1 LEKANG
7 QTIRTTIIVLKKI
20 DIYIIKKFLGTFFF
34 ALLMVICVIIVFDI
48 SEKLEDF
55 LKNNAPMKAI
65 IFDYYLNLVP
75 YLANMLSPLFI
86 FIAVIFFTSKMASNS
101 EIVAILSGGVTFN
114 RLLRPFLICAFF
126 LSGLSYYLNNFLIP
140 AANKERLVFEEI
152 YYRNKLRNFAKDIHL
167 KIDDGTFIYMSNFVV
182 DLNLGNNFSIEKF
195 NPEGDLTYKLLSG
208 NAKWDTVVNQW
219 AVTNYVERHINGL
232 EETVNSGRKKYIDIN
247 LKPEEF
253 KRRTNYVIAMDYF
266 ELNDF
271 IEEQKFKGS
280 HQVVLYEIE
289 KHQRIAY
296 PFATFILTLIGV
308 SISSRKVRGGIGLHI
323 GLGLLVSFS
332 YILFM
337 RISSTF
343 AINSGMP
350 VILAVWIPNISYS
363 ILALYLLKKAP
374 K

>member
-1 LEKANG
+1 M
-7 QTIRTTIIVLKKI
+7 LKKL

-34 ALLMVICVIIVFDI
+34 TLLMVICVIIVFDI

-101 EIVAILSGGVTFN
+101 EIVAILSGGVKFN
-114 RLLRPFLICAFF
+114 RFLRPFLICAFL

-140 AANKERLVFEEI
+140 SANKDRLDFEEV
-152 YYRNKLRNFAKDIHL
+152 YYRNKLRNFSKDIHI
-167 KIDDGTFIYMSNFVV
+167 KIDDATFIYMSNFVV
-182 DLNLGNNFSIEKF
+182 DLNLGNNFSLEKF
-195 NPEGDLTYKLLSG
+195 NTNGDLSYKLLSD
-208 NAKWDTVVNQW
+208 NAKWDTTTNQW
-219 AVTNYVERHINGL
+219 MVTNFVERKINGL
-232 EETVNSGRKKYIDIN
+232 EETVNSGAKKYLDIN

-253 KRRTNYVIAMDYF
+253 KRRTNYIIAMDYF

-280 HQVVLYEIE
+280 QQVVLYEVE

-337 RISSTF
+337 RVSSTF

-350 VILAVWIPNISYS
+350 VILAVWIPNIIYS
-363 ILALYLLKKAP
+363 LLAFYLMKKAP

>member
-1 LEKANG
+1 M
-7 QTIRTTIIVLKKI
+7 LKKL

-34 ALLMVICVIIVFDI
+34 TLLMVICVIIVFDI

-65 IFDYYLNLVP
+65 IFDYYINLVP

-101 EIVAILSGGVTFN
+101 EIVAILSGGVKFN
-114 RLLRPFLICAFF
+114 RFLRPFLICAFL

-140 AANKERLVFEEI
+140 SANKDRLDFEEV
-152 YYRNKLRNFAKDIHL
+152 YYRNKLRNFSKDIHI

-182 DLNLGNNFSIEKF
+182 DLNLGNNFSLEKF
-195 NPEGDLTYKLLSG
+195 NTNGELSYKLLSD
-208 NAKWDTVVNQW
+208 NAKWDTTTNQW
-219 AVTNYVERHINGL
+219 MVTNFVEREINGL
-232 EETVNSGRKKYIDIN
+232 EETVNSGAKKYLDIN

-253 KRRTNYVIAMDYF
+253 KRRTNYIIAMDYF

-280 HQVVLYEIE
+280 QQVVLYEVE

-337 RISSTF
+337 RVSSTF

-350 VILAVWIPNISYS
+350 VILAVWIPNIIYS
-363 ILALYLLKKAP
+363 LLAFYLMKKAP

>member
-1 LEKANG
+1 M
-7 QTIRTTIIVLKKI
+7 LKKL

-34 ALLMVICVIIVFDI
+34 TLLMVICVIIVFDI

-101 EIVAILSGGVTFN
+101 EIVAILSGGVKFN
-114 RLLRPFLICAFF
+114 RFLRPFLICAFL

-140 AANKERLVFEEI
+140 SANKDRLDFEEV
-152 YYRNKLRNFAKDIHL
+152 YYRNKLRNFSKDIHI

-182 DLNLGNNFSIEKF
+182 DLNLGNNFSLEKF
-195 NPEGDLTYKLLSG
+195 NTNGELSYKLLSD
-208 NAKWDTVVNQW
+208 NAKWDTTTNQW
-219 AVTNYVERHINGL
+219 MVTNFVEREINGL
-232 EETVNSGRKKYIDIN
+232 EETVNSGAKKYLDIN

-253 KRRTNYVIAMDYF
+253 KRRTNYIIAMDYF

-280 HQVVLYEIE
+280 QQVVLYEVE

-337 RISSTF
+337 RVSSTF

-350 VILAVWIPNISYS
+350 VILAVWIPNIIYS
-363 ILALYLLKKAP
+363 LLAFYLMKKAP

>member
-1 LEKANG
+1 M
-7 QTIRTTIIVLKKI
+7 LKKL

-34 ALLMVICVIIVFDI
+34 ALLMVVCVIIVFDI

-55 LKNNAPMKAI
+55 LKNSAPMRAI

-75 YLANMLSPLFI
+75 YFANMLSPLFI
-86 FIAVIFFTSKMASNS
+86 FISVIFFTSKMASNS
-101 EIVAILSGGVTFN
+101 EIVAILSGGVKFN

-152 YYRNKLRNFAKDIHL
+152 YYRNKLRNFSKDIHL
-167 KIDDGTFIYMSNFVV
+167 KIDDGTYIYMSNFVV
-182 DLNLGNNFSIEKF
+182 DLNLGNNFSMEKF
-195 NPEGDLTYKLLSG
+195 DTDGKLEYKLLSD
-208 NAKWDTVVNQW
+208 NAKWDSTVNQW
-219 AVTNYVERHINGL
+219 MVTNFVEREINGL
-232 EETVNSGRKKYIDIN
+232 DETVNTGPKKHIDIN

-253 KRRTNYVIAMDYF
+253 KRRTNYVIAMNFF

-271 IEEQKFKGS
+271 IEEQRFKGS

-289 KHQRIAY
+289 KHQRMAY

-323 GLGLLVSFS
+323 GLGLLISFS

-337 RISSTF
+337 RVSSTF

-350 VILAVWIPNISYS
+350 VILAVWIPNILYS
-363 ILALYLLKKAP
+363 FLAFYLIKKAP

>member
-1 LEKANG
+1 
-7 QTIRTTIIVLKKI
+7 
-20 DIYIIKKFLGTFFF
+20 
-34 ALLMVICVIIVFDI
+34 MVICVIIVFDI

-55 LKNNAPMKAI
+55 LKNNAPMRAI
-65 IFDYYLNLVP
+65 IVDYYLNLVP
-75 YLANMLSPLFI
+75 YYANMLSPLFI

-101 EIVAILSGGVTFN
+101 EIVAILSGGVKFN

-152 YYRNKLRNFAKDIHL
+152 YYRNKLRNFSKDIHM

-182 DLNLGNNFSIEKF
+182 DLNLGNNFSLEKF
-195 NPEGDLTYKLLSG
+195 DSKGELSYKLLSD
-208 NAKWDTVVNQW
+208 NAKWDSTMNQW
-219 AVTNYVERHINGL
+219 MVTNFVEREINNL
-232 EETVNSGRKKYIDIN
+232 TETVNTGPKKYLDIN
-247 LKPEEF
+247 LRPEEF

-271 IEEQKFKGS
+271 IEEQTFKGS

-289 KHQRIAY
+289 KQQRLAY

-337 RISSTF
+337 RVSSTF

-350 VILAVWIPNISYS
+350 VILAVWIPNVLYS
-363 ILALYLLKKAP
+363 LLAFYLIKKAP

>member
-1 LEKANG
+1 M
-7 QTIRTTIIVLKKI
+7 LKKL

-55 LKNNAPMKAI
+55 VKNNAPIKAI
-65 IFDYYLNLVP
+65 VFDYYLNLVP

-101 EIVAILSGGVTFN
+101 EIVAILSGGVKFN

-140 AANKERLVFEEI
+140 AANKERLAFEEV
-152 YYRNKLRNFAKDIHL
+152 YYRNKLRNFAKDIHM

-182 DLNLGNNFSIEKF
+182 DLNLGNNFSLEKF
-195 NPEGDLTYKLLSG
+195 NTKGELKYKLLSD
-208 NAKWDTVVNQW
+208 NAKWDTITNQW
-219 AVTNYVERHINGL
+219 VVANFVEREINGL
-232 EETVNSGRKKYIDIN
+232 EETVNKGANKHLNIN

-253 KRRTNYVIAMDYF
+253 KRRNNYVIAMDYF

-271 IEEQKFKGS
+271 IAEQKFKGS
-280 HQVVLYEIE
+280 HQVALYEIE

-337 RISSTF
+337 RVSSTF
-343 AINSGMP
+343 ATNSGVP
-350 VILAVWIPNISYS
+350 VIIAVWIPNVFYS
-363 ILALYLLKKAP
+363 LLALYLIKKAP

>member
-1 LEKANG
+1 M
-7 QTIRTTIIVLKKI
+7 LKKL

-34 ALLMVICVIIVFDI
+34 TLLMVICVIIVFDI

-101 EIVAILSGGVTFN
+101 EIVAILSGGVRFN
-114 RLLRPFLICAFF
+114 RFLRPFLICAFL

-140 AANKERLVFEEI
+140 SANKDRLDFEEV
-152 YYRNKLRNFAKDIHL
+152 YYRNKLRNFSKDIHI

-182 DLNLGNNFSIEKF
+182 DLNLGNNFSLEKF
-195 NPEGDLTYKLLSG
+195 NSNGELSYKLLSD
-208 NAKWDTVVNQW
+208 NAKWDTTTNQW
-219 AVTNYVERHINGL
+219 MVTNFVEREINGL
-232 EETVNSGRKKYIDIN
+232 EETVNSGAKKYLDIN

-253 KRRTNYVIAMDYF
+253 KRRTNYIIAMDYF

-280 HQVVLYEIE
+280 QQVVLYEVE

-337 RISSTF
+337 RVSSTF

-350 VILAVWIPNISYS
+350 VILAVWIPNIIYS
-363 ILALYLLKKAP
+363 LLAFYLMKKAP

>member
-1 LEKANG
+1 M
-7 QTIRTTIIVLKKI
+7 LKKL

-34 ALLMVICVIIVFDI
+34 TLLMVICVIIVFDI

-55 LKNNAPMKAI
+55 LRNNAPMKAI

-101 EIVAILSGGVTFN
+101 EIVAILSGGVKFN
-114 RLLRPFLICAFF
+114 RFLRPFLICAFL

-140 AANKERLVFEEI
+140 AANKDRLAFEEV
-152 YYRNKLRNFAKDIHL
+152 YYRNKLRNFSKDIHM

-182 DLNLGNNFSIEKF
+182 DLNLGNNFSLEKF
-195 NPEGDLTYKLLSG
+195 NSNGELSYKLLSD
-208 NAKWDTVVNQW
+208 NAKWDTTTNQW
-219 AVTNYVERHINGL
+219 MVTNFVEREINGL
-232 EETVNSGRKKYIDIN
+232 EEIVNSGAKKYLDIN

-253 KRRTNYVIAMDYF
+253 KRRNNSVIAMDYF

-280 HQVVLYEIE
+280 QQVVFYEVE

-350 VILAVWIPNISYS
+350 VILAVWIPNILYS
-363 ILALYLLKKAP
+363 LLAFYLIKKAP

>member
-1 LEKANG
+1 M
-7 QTIRTTIIVLKKI
+7 LKKL

-34 ALLMVICVIIVFDI
+34 TLLMVICVIIVFDI

-55 LKNNAPMKAI
+55 LRNNAPMKAI

-101 EIVAILSGGVTFN
+101 EIVAILSGGVKFN
-114 RLLRPFLICAFF
+114 RFLRPFLICAFL

-140 AANKERLVFEEI
+140 AANKDRLAFEEV
-152 YYRNKLRNFAKDIHL
+152 YYRNKLRNFSKDIHM

-182 DLNLGNNFSIEKF
+182 DLNLGNNFSLEKF
-195 NPEGDLTYKLLSG
+195 NNNGELSYKLLSD
-208 NAKWDTVVNQW
+208 NAKWDTTTNQW
-219 AVTNYVERHINGL
+219 MVTNFVEREINGL
-232 EETVNSGRKKYIDIN
+232 EEIVNSGAKKYLDIN

-253 KRRTNYVIAMDYF
+253 KRRNNSVIAMDYF

-280 HQVVLYEIE
+280 QQVVFYEVE

-350 VILAVWIPNISYS
+350 VILAVWIPNILYS
-363 ILALYLLKKAP
+363 LLAFYLIKKAP

>member
-1 LEKANG
+1 M
-7 QTIRTTIIVLKKI
+7 LKKL

-34 ALLMVICVIIVFDI
+34 TLLMVICVIIVFDI

-101 EIVAILSGGVTFN
+101 EIVAILSGGVKFN
-114 RLLRPFLICAFF
+114 RFLRPFLICAFL

-140 AANKERLVFEEI
+140 SANKDRLDFEEV
-152 YYRNKLRNFAKDIHL
+152 YYRNKLRNFSKDIHI

-182 DLNLGNNFSIEKF
+182 DLNLGNNFSLEKF
-195 NPEGDLTYKLLSG
+195 NPNGDLSYKLLSD
-208 NAKWDTVVNQW
+208 NAKWDTTTNQW
-219 AVTNYVERHINGL
+219 MVTNFVERKINGL
-232 EETVNSGRKKYIDIN
+232 EETVNSGAKKYLDIN

-253 KRRTNYVIAMDYF
+253 KRRTNYIIAMDYF

-280 HQVVLYEIE
+280 QQVVIYEVE

-337 RISSTF
+337 RVSSTF

-350 VILAVWIPNISYS
+350 VILAVWIPNIIYS
-363 ILALYLLKKAP
+363 LLAFYLMKKAP

>member
-1 LEKANG
+1 M
-7 QTIRTTIIVLKKI
+7 LKKI

-34 ALLMVICVIIVFDI
+34 TLLMVICVIIVFDI

-55 LKNNAPMKAI
+55 LRNNAPMKAI

-101 EIVAILSGGVTFN
+101 EIVAILSGGVKFN
-114 RLLRPFLICAFF
+114 RFLRPFLICAFL

-140 AANKERLVFEEI
+140 AANKDRLAFEEV
-152 YYRNKLRNFAKDIHL
+152 YYRNKLRNFSKDIHM

-182 DLNLGNNFSIEKF
+182 DLNLGNNFSLEKF
-195 NPEGDLTYKLLSG
+195 NSNGELSYKLLSD
-208 NAKWDTVVNQW
+208 NAKWDTTTNQW
-219 AVTNYVERHINGL
+219 MVTNFVEREINGL
-232 EETVNSGRKKYIDIN
+232 EEIVNSGAKKYLDIN

-253 KRRTNYVIAMDYF
+253 KRRNNSVIAMDYF

-280 HQVVLYEIE
+280 QQVVFYEVE

-350 VILAVWIPNISYS
+350 VILAVWIPNILYS
-363 ILALYLLKKAP
+363 LLAFYLIKKAP

>member
-1 LEKANG
+1 M
-7 QTIRTTIIVLKKI
+7 LKKI

-34 ALLMVICVIIVFDI
+34 ALLMVVCVIIVFDI

-65 IFDYYLNLVP
+65 VFDYYLNLVP
-75 YLANMLSPLFI
+75 YFANMLSPLFI

-101 EIVAILSGGVTFN
+101 EIVAILSGGVKFN

-152 YYRNKLRNFAKDIHL
+152 YYRNKLRNFAKDIHM
-167 KIDDGTFIYMSNFVV
+167 KIDDGTYIYMSNFVI
-182 DLNLGNNFSIEKF
+182 DLNLGNNFSLEKF
-195 NPEGDLTYKLLSG
+195 NNKGELSYKLLSD
-208 NAKWDTVVNQW
+208 NAKWDTTVNQW
-219 AVTNYVERHINGL
+219 MVTNFVERHIDGL
-232 EETVNSGRKKYIDIN
+232 EEVVESGPKKHLDIN

-253 KRRTNYVIAMDYF
+253 KRRTNYVIAMNYF
-266 ELNDF
+266 ELNEF
-271 IEEQKFKGS
+271 IAEQKFKGS

-289 KHQRIAY
+289 KHQRMAY

-323 GLGLLVSFS
+323 GLGLLISFS

-337 RISSTF
+337 RVSSTF

-350 VILAVWIPNISYS
+350 VILAVWIPNILYS
-363 ILALYLLKKAP
+363 LLAFYLIKKAP

>member
-1 LEKANG
+1 LEKENG
-7 QTIRTTIIVLKKI
+7 KTIRSKIIVLKKL

-34 ALLMVICVIIVFDI
+34 TLLMVICVIIVFDI

-101 EIVAILSGGVTFN
+101 EIVAILSGGVKFN
-114 RLLRPFLICAFF
+114 RFLRPFLICAFL

-140 AANKERLVFEEI
+140 AANKDRLDFEEV
-152 YYRNKLRNFAKDIHL
+152 YYRNKLRNFSKDIHI

-182 DLNLGNNFSIEKF
+182 DLNLGNNFSLEKF
-195 NPEGDLTYKLLSG
+195 NPNGDLSYKLLSD
-208 NAKWDTVVNQW
+208 NAKWDTTTNQW
-219 AVTNYVERHINGL
+219 MVTNFVERKINGL
-232 EETVNSGRKKYIDIN
+232 EETVNSGAKKYLDIN

-253 KRRTNYVIAMDYF
+253 KRRTNYIIAMDYF

-280 HQVVLYEIE
+280 QQVVIYEVE

-337 RISSTF
+337 RVSSTF

-350 VILAVWIPNISYS
+350 VILAVWIPNIIYS
-363 ILALYLLKKAP
+363 LLAFYLMKKAP

>member
-1 LEKANG
+1 
-7 QTIRTTIIVLKKI
+7 VLKKL

-65 IFDYYLNLVP
+65 VFDYYLNLVP

-101 EIVAILSGGVTFN
+101 EIVAILSGGVKFN

-140 AANKERLVFEEI
+140 SANKDRLAFEEV
-152 YYRNKLRNFAKDIHL
+152 YYRNKLRNFDKDIHV

-182 DLNLGNNFSIEKF
+182 DLNLGNNFSLEKF
-195 NPEGDLTYKLLSG
+195 NSNGELSYKLLSD
-208 NAKWDTVVNQW
+208 NAKWDTTNNQW
-219 AVTNYVERHINGL
+219 MVTNFVEREINGL
-232 EETVNSGRKKYIDIN
+232 EETIKSGSKKYLDIN

-271 IEEQKFKGS
+271 IEEQIFKGS
-280 HQVVLYEIE
+280 QQVVLYQIE

-323 GLGLLVSFS
+323 GLGLLISFS
-332 YILFM
+332 YILFL
-337 RISSTF
+337 RVSSTF

-350 VILAVWIPNISYS
+350 VILAVWIPNILYS
-363 ILALYLLKKAP
+363 ILAFYLIKKAP

>member
-1 LEKANG
+1 M
-7 QTIRTTIIVLKKI
+7 LKKL

-101 EIVAILSGGVTFN
+101 EIVAILSGGVKFN

-140 AANKERLVFEEI
+140 SANKDRLAFEEV
-152 YYRNKLRNFAKDIHL
+152 YYRNKLRNFDKDIHV

-182 DLNLGNNFSIEKF
+182 DLNLGNNFSLEKF
-195 NPEGDLTYKLLSG
+195 NSNGELSYKLLSD
-208 NAKWDTVVNQW
+208 NAKWDTTNNQW
-219 AVTNYVERHINGL
+219 MVTNFVEREINGL
-232 EETVNSGRKKYIDIN
+232 EETIKSGSKKYLDIN

-271 IEEQKFKGS
+271 IEEQIFKGS
-280 HQVVLYEIE
+280 QQVVLYQIE

-332 YILFM
+332 YILFL
-337 RISSTF
+337 RVSSTF

-350 VILAVWIPNISYS
+350 VILAVWIPNILYS
-363 ILALYLLKKAP
+363 ILAFYLIKKAP

>member
-1 LEKANG
+1 M
-7 QTIRTTIIVLKKI
+7 LKKL

-34 ALLMVICVIIVFDI
+34 ALLMVICVIIVFHI

-65 IFDYYLNLVP
+65 VFDYYLNLVP

-101 EIVAILSGGVTFN
+101 EIVAILSGGVKFN

-140 AANKERLVFEEI
+140 SANKDRLAFEEV
-152 YYRNKLRNFAKDIHL
+152 YYRNKLRNFDKDIHV

-182 DLNLGNNFSIEKF
+182 DLNLGNNFSLEKF
-195 NPEGDLTYKLLSG
+195 NSNGELSYKLLSD
-208 NAKWDTVVNQW
+208 NAKWDTTNNQW
-219 AVTNYVERHINGL
+219 MVTNFVEREINGL
-232 EETVNSGRKKYIDIN
+232 EETIKSGSKKYLDIN

-271 IEEQKFKGS
+271 IEEQIFKGS
-280 HQVVLYEIE
+280 QQVVLYQIE

-323 GLGLLVSFS
+323 GLGLLISFS
-332 YILFM
+332 YILFL
-337 RISSTF
+337 RVSSTF

-350 VILAVWIPNISYS
+350 VILAVWIPNILYS
-363 ILALYLLKKAP
+363 ILAFYLIKKAP

>member
-1 LEKANG
+1 M
-7 QTIRTTIIVLKKI
+7 LKKL

-34 ALLMVICVIIVFDI
+34 TLLMVICVIIVFDI

-101 EIVAILSGGVTFN
+101 EIVAILSGGVKFN
-114 RLLRPFLICAFF
+114 RFLRPFLICAFL

-140 AANKERLVFEEI
+140 AANKDRLDFEEV
-152 YYRNKLRNFAKDIHL
+152 YYRNKLRNFSKDIHI

-182 DLNLGNNFSIEKF
+182 DLNLGNNFSLEKF
-195 NPEGDLTYKLLSG
+195 NPNGDLSYKLLSD
-208 NAKWDTVVNQW
+208 NAKWDTTTNQW
-219 AVTNYVERHINGL
+219 MVTNFVERKINGL
-232 EETVNSGRKKYIDIN
+232 EETVNSGAKKYLDIN

-253 KRRTNYVIAMDYF
+253 KRRTNYIIAMDYF

-280 HQVVLYEIE
+280 QQVVIYEVE

-337 RISSTF
+337 RVSSTF

-350 VILAVWIPNISYS
+350 VILAVWIPNIIYS
-363 ILALYLLKKAP
+363 LLAFYLMKKAP

>member
-1 LEKANG
+1 
-7 QTIRTTIIVLKKI
+7 
-20 DIYIIKKFLGTFFF
+20 
-34 ALLMVICVIIVFDI
+34 MV
-48 SEKLEDF
+48 
-55 LKNNAPMKAI
+55 
-65 IFDYYLNLVP
+65 
-75 YLANMLSPLFI
+75 
-86 FIAVIFFTSKMASNS
+86 T
-101 EIVAILSGGVTFN
+101 
-114 RLLRPFLICAFF
+114 
-126 LSGLSYYLNNFLIP
+126 
-140 AANKERLVFEEI
+140 
-152 YYRNKLRNFAKDIHL
+152 
-167 KIDDGTFIYMSNFVV
+167 NFV
-182 DLNLGNNFSIEKF
+182 
-195 NPEGDLTYKLLSG
+195 
-208 NAKWDTVVNQW
+208 
-219 AVTNYVERHINGL
+219 EREINGL
-232 EETVNSGRKKYIDIN
+232 EEIVNSGAKKYLDIN

-253 KRRTNYVIAMDYF
+253 KRRNNSVIAMDYF

-280 HQVVLYEIE
+280 QQVVFYEVE

-350 VILAVWIPNISYS
+350 VILAVWIPNILYS
-363 ILALYLLKKAP
+363 LLAFYLIKKAP

>member
-1 LEKANG
+1 
-7 QTIRTTIIVLKKI
+7 
-20 DIYIIKKFLGTFFF
+20 
-34 ALLMVICVIIVFDI
+34 MVICVIIVFDI

-101 EIVAILSGGVTFN
+101 EIVAILSGGVKFN

-140 AANKERLVFEEI
+140 SANKDRLAFEEV
-152 YYRNKLRNFAKDIHL
+152 YYRNKLRNFDKDIHV

-182 DLNLGNNFSIEKF
+182 DLNLGNNFSLEKF
-195 NPEGDLTYKLLSG
+195 NSNGELSYKLLSD
-208 NAKWDTVVNQW
+208 NAKWDTTNNQW
-219 AVTNYVERHINGL
+219 MVTNFVEREINGL
-232 EETVNSGRKKYIDIN
+232 EETIKSGSKKYLDIN

-271 IEEQKFKGS
+271 IEEQIFKGS
-280 HQVVLYEIE
+280 QQVVLYQIE

-332 YILFM
+332 YILFL
-337 RISSTF
+337 RVSSTF

-350 VILAVWIPNISYS
+350 VILAVWIPNILYS
-363 ILALYLLKKAP
+363 ILAFYLIKKAP

>member
-1 LEKANG
+1 M
-7 QTIRTTIIVLKKI
+7 LKKI

-34 ALLMVICVIIVFDI
+34 ALLMVVCVIIVFDI

-65 IFDYYLNLVP
+65 VFDYYLNLVP
-75 YLANMLSPLFI
+75 YFANMLSPLFI

-101 EIVAILSGGVTFN
+101 EIVAILSGGVKFN

-152 YYRNKLRNFAKDIHL
+152 YYRNKLRNFAKDIHM
-167 KIDDGTFIYMSNFVV
+167 KIDDGTYIYMSNFVI
-182 DLNLGNNFSIEKF
+182 DLNLGNNFSLEKF
-195 NPEGDLTYKLLSG
+195 NDKGELTYKLLSD
-208 NAKWDTVVNQW
+208 NAKWDTTFNQW
-219 AVTNYVERHINGL
+219 MVTNFVERHIDGL
-232 EETVNSGRKKYIDIN
+232 EEFVESGPKKHLDIN

-253 KRRTNYVIAMDYF
+253 KRRTNYVIAMNYF
-266 ELNDF
+266 ELNEF
-271 IEEQKFKGS
+271 IAEQRFKGS

-289 KHQRIAY
+289 KHQRMAY

-323 GLGLLVSFS
+323 GLGLLISFS

-337 RISSTF
+337 RVSSTF

-350 VILAVWIPNISYS
+350 VILAVWIPNILYS
-363 ILALYLLKKAP
+363 ILAFYLIKKAP